1 MWAGR
6 MCVYRV
12 LAGVGALKFAN
23 MFFRKENRRMNSSH
37 DSNAGQAPAAVPNVA
52 TLSRAQRFGAGRIAT
67 AVPAGVDAAAVA
79 SVGVAVQAQHQDEV
93 IGLLERVRKVNDSFS
108 IGTVYSDERKQVSV
122 VGAGLRDLIEGT
134 EYVFRGRIKNHPT
147 YGEQFEVVVA
157 LPHLRPD
164 RKSIVKYIAR
174 SFKGVGPV
182 TAENFIKHR
191 LEGAQDKAAA
201 LEEIRKQL
209 LGAPWTLDFGVV
221 NKKAKFKG
229 SEEPSAALAFV
240 QRDLATRLGG
250 MPGMR
255 EKVLQALAKYLLA
268 LHESGNSEGQA
279 QGIDPQ
285 IVQKCWAS
293 LVQDPYEPTK
303 VVPGYAFSTAD
314 AIGASVNIPRDAP
327 VRLKALVAH
336 ALEQGCQRAG
346 HSYLDR
352 DQLGTTLQRLDARAP
367 VDVAI
372 EYGLKAEMI
381 VCEKLRGQERFY
393 PPKIHDAEVE
403 LAAGLA
409 ELCRDSTPLS
419 PKSRDALAE
428 QVQAAA
434 KEMGLVNGLD
444 SSQVDALVGIMT
456 SRSRVHTLTAGPGC
470 GKTQLM
476 EILAKVLEHK
486 DFIFCGPTGKS
497 AKVLTNRLSKLNLEA
512 NTIHSTLMGAG
523 RGSFRYNAS
532 NKLDCDVLV
541 NDEASM
547 NDVELAE
554 AVVSTVDSNA
564 HLIIMGDD
572 QQLPSIGPG
581 SFLRD
586 LLAIKQADHHR
597 LTKTHRNSGG
607 LLDVINQVRAGSI
620 DCQDRAGV
628 TFSHGLGAAAQQFAD
643 VAARYVNAVS
653 RYGFE
658 NTVLLMAMRT
668 GDVNVAEW
676 NTTYA
681 NAVLR
686 ELCNPNALKVPGT
699 RFFVGD
705 RIIVRDNIMLSAIGP
720 GAPVNVKRKSSSRHD
735 EFEDTDED
743 ESLVRVV
750 NGDTG
755 SILSFDREEGRSLG
769 AKSLRLKLDDG
780 RIVELPANS
789 IEVLQHSY
797 AMTVH
802 SAQGSEYKKVIM
814 VLTGGHPSFINQP
827 MLLTGLSRAREELDV
842 FADDE
847 VLRRTARTPLPHRQS
862 ALVERVLK
870 ELRGEVDDADTE
882 KDEVAHASPASAW
895 SSRSAPAAGPVPQP
909 TQSTASA
916 ASRSARFSS
925 ARVPVAQQPEPIQS
939 RARTFMAPVS
949 GRAEPDPYRNLDL
962 RARWAMRPQ

>member
-1 MWAGR
+1 
-6 MCVYRV
+6 
-12 LAGVGALKFAN
+12 
-23 MFFRKENRRMNSSH
+23 MNSPY
-37 DSNAGQAPAAVPNVA
+37 DSNAVIDSGPAVINGAP
-52 TLSRAQRFGAGRIAT
+52 LSRAQRFGAGRVAAQASMVT
-67 AVPAGVDAAAVA
+67 SELPSSGQVPTLGGTQ
-79 SVGVAVQAQHQDEV
+79 SQQQHEI

-108 IGTVYSDERKQVSV
+108 IGSVYSDERKQVNV

-134 EYVFRGRIKNHPT
+134 EYVFRGRMKNHPT
-147 YGEQFEVVVA
+147 YGEQLEVMVA

-191 LEGAQDKAAA
+191 LEGATDKAAA

-209 LGAPWTLDFGVV
+209 LEAPWALDFGVV

-268 LHESGNSEGQA
+268 IHESDKSDDQA
-279 QGIDPQ
+279 QRMDPQ

-303 VVPGYAFSTAD
+303 AVPGYAFSTAD

-346 HSYLDR
+346 HCFLDR
-352 DQLGTTLQRLDARAP
+352 DQLGSTLQRLDPRAP
-367 VDVAI
+367 VDAAI

-381 VCEKLRGQERFY
+381 VSEKAAGKDRFY

-403 LAAGLA
+403 LATGLA
-409 ELCRDSTPLS
+409 ELCRDSS
-419 PKSRDALAE
+419 PMSSKSREALAE
-428 QVQAAA
+428 QVQTTA
-434 KEMGLVNGLD
+434 KAMGLANGLD
-444 SSQVDALVGIMT
+444 PSQVDALVGIMT
-456 SRSRVHTLTAGPGC
+456 SRCRVHTLTAGPGC

-486 DFIFCGPTGKS
+486 DFVFCGPTGKS
-497 AKVLTNRLSKLNLEA
+497 AKVLTNRLAKLNLEA

-532 NKLDCDVLV
+532 NKLDCDILV

-554 AVVSTVDSNA
+554 AVVSAVDSNA

-586 LLAIKQADHHR
+586 LLAVKQADHHR

-607 LLDVINQVRAGSI
+607 LLDVINQVRAGTI
-620 DCQDRAGV
+620 DCQDRAAV
-628 TFSHGLGAAAQQFAD
+628 KFSHGLGTAVAQFPE

-653 RYGFE
+653 KFGYE
-658 NTVLLMAMRT
+658 NTVLLMAMRA
-668 GDVNVAEW
+668 GEANVADW

-686 ELCNPNALKVPGT
+686 DLCNPHALKVPGT
-699 RFFVGD
+699 RFYVGD
-705 RIIVRDNIMLSAIGP
+705 RIIVRDNIMLSPIGVS
-720 GAPVNVKRKSSSRHD
+720 ASSGSHQRRSTRRDSDD
-735 EFEDTDED
+735 EGQGDDE
-743 ESLVRVV
+743 EGMVRVV

-755 SILSFDREEGRSLG
+755 TILSFDREEGRSLG

-780 RIVELPANS
+780 RLVELPANS

-814 VLTGGHPSFINQP
+814 VLTGGHSGFINQP

-842 FADDE
+842 FAEDD
-847 VLRRTARTPLPHRQS
+847 VLRKTARTPLPHRQS

-870 ELRGEVDDADTE
+870 ELNGETAETDQANAQSARVGS
-882 KDEVAHASPASAW
+882 ASPLIASSATGSATAPQARPPIA
-895 SSRSAPAAGPVPQP
+895 SSGP
-909 TQSTASA
+909 
-916 ASRSARFSS
+916 SRSARYSG
-925 ARVPVAQQPEPIQS
+925 ARVSPASEPAQS
-939 RARTFMAPVS
+939 RARTFISPVS